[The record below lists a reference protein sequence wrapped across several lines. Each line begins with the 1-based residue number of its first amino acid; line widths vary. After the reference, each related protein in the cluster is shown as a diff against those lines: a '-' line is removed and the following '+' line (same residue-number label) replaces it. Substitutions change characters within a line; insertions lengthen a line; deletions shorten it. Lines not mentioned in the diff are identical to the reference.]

1 MKVLIFDKFLNGI
14 EGFLIIKLE
23 FEDEVGVFLVVH
35 EIYFIIFTFDFALKA
50 TFNYFFSG
58 SC

>member
-1 MKVLIFDKFLNGI
+1 
-14 EGFLIIKLE
+14 LE